1 MPTRFEFATAT
12 RILFG
17 PGVRRELPSIARS
30 LGSRALV
37 VGGQSSDRVDA
48 AVEALAGAGVRSV
61 RWSVRGE
68 PTVDEIRAGTD
79 LLRTA
84 GSHVVVAIGGGS
96 TLDAGKALAALA
108 TNPGE
113 PFDYLEV
120 VGRGLPLEKPSLPF
134 IAVPTTAGSGAE
146 VTRNAVLKSERDR
159 VKVSLRSA
167 LMLPRVALVD
177 PELTLTLPAPVT
189 AATGLDALA
198 QLIEPYLSIKASP
211 LIDPLCL
218 DGIARVV
225 RSLVPA
231 FQDGTNLPAR
241 IDMSM
246 ASLFGG
252 LALANAGLG
261 AVHGF
266 AGPIGGRFPAPH
278 GAVCAALLPHVFRA
292 NHSALEA
299 RDPSGQGVWRLR
311 RVAQVLTRRTEATP
325 ADAAAY
331 LEDLL
336 RQLAVPRLGAYGV
349 TAADVPALVAQSRQS
364 SSMRGNPIELTEA
377 ELTKV
382 LTAAI

>member
-1 MPTRFEFATAT
+1 VPTRFEFATAT

-17 PGVRRELPSIARS
+17 LGVRRELPSIARS
-30 LGSRALV
+30 IGSRALV
-37 VGGQSSDRVDA
+37 VGGQSSDRVDT
-48 AVEALAGAGVRSV
+48 AVDALAAAGVRSV

-68 PTVDEIRAGTD
+68 PSVEEIRAGTT

-84 GSHVVVAIGGGS
+84 GSDMVIAVGGGS
-96 TLDAGKALAALA
+96 ALDAGKALAALA
-108 TNPGE
+108 ANPGE
-113 PFDYLEV
+113 ALDYLEV
-120 VGRGLPLEKPSLPF
+120 IGRGFPLEKPSLPF

-146 VTRNAVLKSERDR
+146 VTRNAVLKSEPHR

-177 PELTLTLPAPVT
+177 PELTLTLPAQAT

-198 QLIEPYLSIKASP
+198 QLIEPYLSSKASP

-218 DGIARVV
+218 DGIARVA

-231 FQDGTNLPAR
+231 FQDGSNLPAR

-266 AGPIGGRFPAPH
+266 AGPIGGRFAAPH
-278 GAVCAALLPHVFRA
+278 GAVCAALLPHVCRVNVA
-292 NHSALEA
+292 ALQA
-299 RDPSGQGVWRLR
+299 RDPTGPGLQRLR
-311 RVAQVLTRRTEATP
+311 RVAQVLTRRGDAVP
-325 ADAAAY
+325 AHAVEY
-331 LEDLL
+331 LEALQG
-336 RQLAVPRLGAYGV
+336 QLGIPRLGAYGI
-349 TAADVPALVAQSRQS
+349 TMADVPALVGQSRQS
-364 SSMRGNPIELTEA
+364 SSMRGNPIELTEE
-377 ELTKV
+377 ELTRV